1 MQIIPGGRQ
10 GNFANLTYQIG
21 IKPERRFLDFYRLS
35 LILRAVNIEHIEEG
49 SDERLDGNY
58 QSGGRS
64 LCDSA

>member
-21 IKPERRFLDFYRLS
+21 EKPERRFLDFYRLS

-49 SDERLDGNY
+49 SDERLH
-58 QSGGRS
+58 
-64 LCDSA
+64 